1 MEPPVPNNQDD
12 RKRDLLKEVQQDRVT
27 ADPISAASDIKP
39 PMPTLQLPGISSSL
53 EDTVRS
59 LVVDTFKDTVQ
70 KMTING
76 ITPDVS
82 GSSVSFSI
90 PVAPRAS
97 EQFQAIN
104 PPATL
109 SAPIPPPISSSPSPA
124 SEAPPVPASNEPART
139 QSSSTTAV
147 SSPDPQPAPIPVS
160 APSVTSAPPTPPVL
174 LSPVMPSTTG
184 VTASTTGTP
193 DSDSPRPPSF
203 TPPPPPVAPAG
214 SPHIPPPSLNLS
226 APALPPPNLDSLAL
240 PTPPVTPAPK
250 LTVGQYFDAKDES
263 AREFTRGSISSGAEG
278 FSLSGPTT
286 GLAGMDARQARQE
299 SYKEAG
305 MDAVSIR
312 EAEAEFTQQQKAYQ
326 EFKASGKTGDA
337 NDVLREEGGVL
348 SDKRGRN
355 EMRGEFEARIEER
368 QNVEKQNGANVSESI
383 KNGDSSYLSK
393 GFVPVLFTRADG
405 QRKIVVQLDNSCAS
419 VVEGAAAGERVT
431 GLPDDSAYYLAEKG
445 GTFAFKLTPFTEN
458 DQARIRVTYG
468 EINGT
473 PPDGMVQ
480 PSDGNPEGG
489 FILSSPDTG
498 FIFAIITF
506 NETTREITS
515 RTISFG
521 DEIPDD
527 EPELVHFLIGEIEKI
542 PGVGDNPDT
551 YRVLHQAQAGHIN
564 FVECEAGYGGY
575 NYFHKYNR

>member
-1 MEPPVPNNQDD
+1 
-12 RKRDLLKEVQQDRVT
+12 
-27 ADPISAASDIKP
+27 
-39 PMPTLQLPGISSSL
+39 
-53 EDTVRS
+53 
-59 LVVDTFKDTVQ
+59 
-70 KMTING
+70 
-76 ITPDVS
+76 
-82 GSSVSFSI
+82 
-90 PVAPRAS
+90 
-97 EQFQAIN
+97 
-104 PPATL
+104 
-109 SAPIPPPISSSPSPA
+109 
-124 SEAPPVPASNEPART
+124 
-139 QSSSTTAV
+139 
-147 SSPDPQPAPIPVS
+147 
-160 APSVTSAPPTPPVL
+160 
-174 LSPVMPSTTG
+174 MPSTEG
-184 VTASTTGTP
+184 VPASTTGTP
-193 DSDSPRPPSF
+193 SPQAPKPPSF
-203 TPPPPPVAPAG
+203 TPEPTQPPPLPPPAPQ
-214 SPHIPPPSLNLS
+214 PSLNLPT
-226 APALPPPNLDSLAL
+226 PALPPPNLDSLSL
-240 PTPPVTPAPK
+240 PTPSSPPAPR
-250 LTVGQYFDAKDES
+250 LTVGQYFGAKDDAARSFTQTAVES
-263 AREFTRGSISSGAEG
+263 GVEG

-286 GLAGMDARQARQE
+286 GLAGMDARQARHE
-299 SYKEAG
+299 AYKGAG

-312 EAEAEFTQQQKAYQ
+312 EAETEFTQQQKAYQ

-368 QNVEKQNGANVSESI
+368 QNVEKQNGANVSEAI

-405 QRKIVVQLDNSCAS
+405 QRKIVVQLDNSCAG

-431 GLPDDSAYYLAEKG
+431 ALPDDSAYYLAEKG
-445 GTFAFKLTPFTEN
+445 GTFAFRLTPFTEN

-473 PPDGMVQ
+473 PPAGMVQ
-480 PSDGNPEGG
+480 PSAGNPEGG

-498 FIFAIITF
+498 FIFAVVTF